1 MCEYTEPGKF
11 KPFAQVHRKQE
22 LVKRGIQILVRWSLK
37 CVGAFH
43 EWWGICECLW
53 KDDNVHCVLLS
64 LSVKRIQ
71 PRIVKAS
78 KGIISRES
86 LSAIFYTSFWFCH
99 KIETVICLVI
109 IVQLNLLVQLNF
121 WKRGAFKGWK
131 CGICGHGLHIFPLL
145 PFMPL
150 GRRVALEC
158 FQLINKVGPQFPFTY
173 HYSVNLPS
181 LGST

>member
-1 MCEYTEPGKF
+1 MNDEVYVNVYE
-11 KPFAQVHRKQE
+11 
-22 LVKRGIQILVRWSLK
+22 
-37 CVGAFH
+37 
-43 EWWGICECLW
+43 

-78 KGIISRES
+78 RGIISRES

-99 KIETVICLVI
+99 KMRNSDLSCHHSSAQFTGSAQFLEEGLS
-109 IVQLNLLVQLNF
+109 
-121 WKRGAFKGWK
+121 KGWK

-150 GRRVALEC
+150 GRRWLWSV
-158 FQLINKVGPQFPFTY
+158 FQLINKVGPQF
-173 HYSVNLPS
+173 HL
-181 LGST
+181 LIIIL